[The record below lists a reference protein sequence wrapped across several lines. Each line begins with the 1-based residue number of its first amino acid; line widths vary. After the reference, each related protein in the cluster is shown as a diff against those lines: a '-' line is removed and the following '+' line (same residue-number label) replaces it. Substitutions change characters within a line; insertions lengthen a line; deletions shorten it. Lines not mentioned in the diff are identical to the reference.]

1 LWKEY
6 SYGKQ
11 TYKQLAKKY
20 RKSIRWIQTVLDDY
34 WSPACFAEPCK
45 TPLVI
50 DATFFGRT
58 KGVLV
63 FRSPTLRK
71 NLGWY
76 DIETETVDLYEL
88 GVLELLG
95 SEFEITGITVDGKP
109 GVLKRF
115 SEIKI
120 PVQMCHFHM
129 LCIVTRYT
137 TKRPRLLAAQELR
150 RLTKLLPKTDQESFE
165 HWLQEWHTKW
175 NDFLNE
181 KTWDEE
187 QKRWWFTHKRLRQA
201 YRSLVRHLPYLF
213 TYHHHPDMPNT
224 TNSLDG
230 SFSHLKDRLRV
241 HRGLRWSRKLK
252 LIEELLR

>member
-1 LWKEY
+1 MH
-6 SYGKQ
+6 
-11 TYKQLAKKY
+11 
-20 RKSIRWIQTVLDDY
+20 
-34 WSPACFAEPCK
+34 PAYFVDPQR

-50 DATFFGRT
+50 DATFFSRT
-58 KGVLV
+58 LGVLV
-63 FRSPTLRK
+63 FRSPTLKK

-76 DIETETVDLYEL
+76 DIKSETVDMYEL
-88 GVLELLG
+88 GVWELLG

-115 SEIKI
+115 SEMKM

-137 TKRPRLLAAQELR
+137 TKRPRLPAARELR
-150 RLTKLLPKTDQESFE
+150 QLTKLLSKTDQESFE
-165 HWLQEWHTKW
+165 HWLTEWRTKW

-187 QKRWWFTHKRLRQA
+187 KKRWWFTYKRLRQA

-230 SFSHLKDRLRV
+230 SFAHLKDKLRV
-241 HRGLRWSRKLK
+241 HRGLRWHRKLK
-252 LIEELLR
+252 LIDELLR

>member
-1 LWKEY
+1 MPPIY
-6 SYGKQ
+6 F
-11 TYKQLAKKY
+11 
-20 RKSIRWIQTVLDDY
+20 V
-34 WSPACFAEPCK
+34 EPQK

-50 DATFFGRT
+50 DATFFSRT
-58 KGVLV
+58 SGVLV
-63 FRSPTLRK
+63 FRSPTLKK
-71 NLGWY
+71 NLIWY
-76 DIETETVDLYEL
+76 EIESEKIEDYER
-88 GVLELLG
+88 GVLELMD

-115 SEIKI
+115 NEMKI
-120 PVQMCHFHM
+120 PAQMCHFHM

-137 TKRPRLLAAQELR
+137 TKRPRLPAARELR
-150 RLTKLLPKTDQESFE
+150 QLTKLLSKTDQESFE
-165 HWLQEWHTKW
+165 YWLKGWRTKW

-187 QKRWWFTHKRLRQA
+187 KRRWWFTHKRLRQA

-252 LIEELLR
+252 LIDELLR